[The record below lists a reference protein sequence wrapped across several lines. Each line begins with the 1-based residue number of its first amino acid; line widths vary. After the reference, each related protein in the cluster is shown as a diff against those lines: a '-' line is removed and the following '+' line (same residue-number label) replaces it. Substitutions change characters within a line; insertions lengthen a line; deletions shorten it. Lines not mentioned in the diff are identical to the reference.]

1 MGKKD
6 NQSKD
11 EETVDQVTDLR
22 AFNVVFAWGALYR
35 M

>member
-22 AFNVVFAWGALYR
+22 AFNVVFA
-35 M
+35 